1 MDRGS
6 GVKTLKL
13 VGRVADTFLRSYPAA
28 AAFLLF
34 VFLIVVMIVWAT
46 LSDAYSAYEFDHLSS
61 AEHLRLAQEACH
73 SKQYGTIC
81 VDSAEALPHLNKIS
95 RDAPEYVEAAKLMDM
110 IRIQEQNAEE
120 RERQAAAAR
129 QAELVR
135 LANQSE
141 EESREQMQGN
151 MAGSAHDSYRC
162 SVSAAS
168 TTVVS
173 FDNGHYWWPDDG
185 RCAAEEKRA
194 QAAEQQKQNEQAA
207 ARERAQR
214 YRDEEAEVSSY
225 WPTTLRVNTDM
236 DSFWLNNEERTC
248 QTFPD
253 DKGRITR
260 VTCSENAS
268 HQVHSI
274 PVKFWGGVDRNTVSN
289 WNCRREGDEFVCRS
303 ID

>member
-1 MDRGS
+1 
-6 GVKTLKL
+6 
-13 VGRVADTFLRSYPAA
+13 
-28 AAFLLF
+28 
-34 VFLIVVMIVWAT
+34 MIVWAA
-46 LSDAYSAYEFDHLSS
+46 LSDAYSAYEFNHLSS

-95 RDAPEYVEAAKLMDM
+95 RDAPEYGEATKLLD
-110 IRIQEQNAEE
+110 IIQLQEKNAAE

-129 QAELVR
+129 GAALVR

-141 EESREQMQGN
+141 QESREQIQRN
-151 MAGSAHDSYRC
+151 IAGTAHDSYKC
-162 SVSAAS
+162 STS
-168 TTVVS
+168 TTGTTIFS

-185 RCAAEEKRA
+185 RCAAEKEK
-194 QAAEQQKQNEQAA
+194 AEQQRQSEQRAA
-207 ARERAQR
+207 HERAQR
-214 YRDEEAEVSSY
+214 QRDEDAGLFSY

-253 DKGRITR
+253 DKGRVTR
-260 VTCSENAS
+260 VTCSENAA
-268 HQVHSI
+268 HQDHSI
-274 PVKFWGGVDRNTVSN
+274 PVKFWGGVDRNSVSD
-289 WNCRREGDEFVCRS
+289 WKCRREGDDFVYRA